1 MAGVEPEEGG
11 VCDRGVERIFE
22 RAVLRSRPH
31 VERPSFQYAVSV
43 KTVAEVDADA
53 CEQYDE
59 NAEADDEFATH
70 CREFSNK
77 DSASRAQKQTKFAV
91 LPRCRLSGQGF
102 GPHEA
107 PCGRRGHPNGGRDTN
122 APVSLGTP
130 WGAGVRLL
138 SLVVS
143 SVPGRRC
150 AARRLFFANFPFS
163 FCAFGKKSYF
173 CTRVSLIRPAPV
185 ESPRQGIEQGYTV
198 VAVRYK

>member
-1 MAGVEPEEGG
+1 MPASSTTRMQRPMMSLRRIAG
-11 VCDRGVERIFE
+11 
-22 RAVLRSRPH
+22 
-31 VERPSFQYAVSV
+31 
-43 KTVAEVDADA
+43 
-53 CEQYDE
+53 
-59 NAEADDEFATH
+59 
-70 CREFSNK
+70 EFSNK

-122 APVSLGTP
+122 APVPLGTP

-143 SVPGRRC
+143 SVPGCRC

>member
-1 MAGVEPEEGG
+1 MPASSTTRMQRPMMSLRRRAGNCRTKIVQAERKSTRSLRFCRGG
-11 VCDRGVERIFE
+11 
-22 RAVLRSRPH
+22 
-31 VERPSFQYAVSV
+31 
-43 KTVAEVDADA
+43 A
-53 CEQYDE
+53 CLSGGLSS
-59 NAEADDEFATH
+59 AK
-70 CREFSNK
+70 R
-77 DSASRAQKQTKFAV
+77 ASRAQKQTKFAV
-91 LPRCRLSGQGF
+91 LPRRRLSGRGF
-102 GPHEA
+102 GLHEA

-150 AARRLFFANFPFS
+150 AAWRLFFANFPFS

>member
-1 MAGVEPEEGG
+1 MSLRRIAG
-11 VCDRGVERIFE
+11 
-22 RAVLRSRPH
+22 
-31 VERPSFQYAVSV
+31 
-43 KTVAEVDADA
+43 
-53 CEQYDE
+53 
-59 NAEADDEFATH
+59 
-70 CREFSNK
+70 EFSNK
-77 DSASRAQKQTKFAV
+77 DSASRAQKQTKFVVLPRRRLSKRGLSSAKRASRAQKQTKFAV
-91 LPRCRLSGQGF
+91 LPRRRLSGRGF
-102 GPHEA
+102 GPLEA

-122 APVSLGTP
+122 APVPLGTP

-143 SVPGRRC
+143 SVSGRRC

>member
-1 MAGVEPEEGG
+1 MFPDTKIVQAERKSKRSLRFCRGAAYLGG
-11 VCDRGVERIFE
+11 ASARKACKPSAKANEVCGF
-22 RAVLRSRPH
+22 
-31 VERPSFQYAVSV
+31 
-43 KTVAEVDADA
+43 AEVPPVWAGLRPA
-53 CEQYDE
+53 K
-59 NAEADDEFATH
+59 
-70 CREFSNK
+70 R
-77 DSASRAQKQTKFAV
+77 ASRAQKQTKFAV
-91 LPRCRLSGQGF
+91 LPRCRLSGQGL

>member
-53 CEQYDE
+53 CEQHDE
-59 NAEADDEFATH
+59 DAEADDEFATH

-91 LPRCRLSGQGF
+91 LPRRRLSGRGF
-102 GPHEA
+102 GPLEA
-107 PCGRRGHPNGGRDTN
+107 PCGCRGHPNGGRDTN
-122 APVSLGTP
+122 APVPLGTP
-130 WGAGVRLL
+130 WARVSGCFPL
-138 SLVVS
+138 SFPLFRDADAPHGDS
-143 SVPGRRC
+143 
-150 AARRLFFANFPFS
+150 FFANFPFS